1 MLSLQPQTILSR
13 SFKISPN
20 VAAFTMQIYKIFR
33 YLQFFINFD

>member
-20 VAAFTMQIYKIFR
+20 VAAFTLQIYKFFR
-33 YLQFFINFD
+33 NLQFL